1 MKKYILSA
9 FMFVSVCAFAQED
22 MTPVW
27 ESRLGHQIQSFGTG
41 SESRGYS
48 YAASDKE
55 ITLFDNKSGKV
66 IYEKKFKDIAPQ
78 LRKIDE
84 IIPLWESNAFIFFDK
99 KMGKD
104 QVVCIDMKSAE
115 VLWSSERFQLS
126 ESFGSVFAGSQNETT
141 SFAEL
146 FLDVPEEEG
155 FLVTLKKEM
164 VFVKARTGE
173 EVWSTEK
180 FKGVVG
186 QYVYIDGHL
195 IAVNF
200 VPGGLGALF
209 TGFKNQI
216 TKINLKNGEIVW
228 EQNYVGR
235 AERKV
240 ITKEF
245 LFDLDVKGDI
255 VVLRLNGIQNYD
267 LKTGAKLWS
276 AAFDY
281 TADKMVGE
289 PQGSKKFGVYG
300 AVAEPVFIGDDVY
313 VLDMS
318 SKKSQYVKK
327 YDKNTG
333 KLLWTSAEIK
343 GARAIPSMGVSGD
356 KVFIQIGGVV
366 EAQAYI
372 VKKVQNKDGSVS
384 WERES
389 RVWYPNVKPW
399 GMQAFNTTDGS
410 LAWTTERFKKGVSN
424 SFVSGDN
431 IIVSSGKALYSIKM
445 ADGNVN
451 YEVPLKDDG
460 IGTGEKLEVYKDK
473 VVVIATKG
481 VSTHNISDGKLVASN
496 KYKKSFLEAYEGD
509 FLIMKTDRADI
520 ACFDLKD
527 CSFKQFKAK
536 NGSEISLTEDGN
548 YVYVYEKKDVT
559 KLTAK

>member
-9 FMFVSVCAFAQED
+9 FMFVGVCAFAQED
-22 MTPVW
+22 MSPVW
-27 ESRLGHQIQSFGTG
+27 ESRLGHQIQSYGTG
-41 SESRGYS
+41 NESRGYS

-104 QVVCIDMKSAE
+104 QVVCVDMKSADI
-115 VLWSSERFQLS
+115 LWSSERFQLS
-126 ESFGSVFAGSQNETT
+126 ESFGSAFAGSQNETT

-173 EVWSTEK
+173 EIWSTEK

-186 QYVYIDGHL
+186 QYVYTDGHL

-216 TKINLKNGEIVW
+216 SKINLKNGEIVW

-245 LFDLDVKGDI
+245 LFDLEVKGDI

-281 TADKMVGE
+281 TADKIVGE
-289 PQGSKKFGVYG
+289 PQGTKKFGVYG
-300 AVAEPVFIGDDVY
+300 AVAEPDR
-313 VLDMS
+313 
-318 SKKSQYVKK
+318 KS
-327 YDKNTG
+327 
-333 KLLWTSAEIK
+333 
-343 GARAIPSMGVSGD
+343 
-356 KVFIQIGGVV
+356 VV
-366 EAQAYI
+366 
-372 VKKVQNKDGSVS
+372 
-384 WERES
+384 
-389 RVWYPNVKPW
+389 
-399 GMQAFNTTDGS
+399 
-410 LAWTTERFKKGVSN
+410 
-424 SFVSGDN
+424 
-431 IIVSSGKALYSIKM
+431 
-445 ADGNVN
+445 
-451 YEVPLKDDG
+451 
-460 IGTGEKLEVYKDK
+460 
-473 VVVIATKG
+473 
-481 VSTHNISDGKLVASN
+481 
-496 KYKKSFLEAYEGD
+496 
-509 FLIMKTDRADI
+509 
-520 ACFDLKD
+520 
-527 CSFKQFKAK
+527 
-536 NGSEISLTEDGN
+536 
-548 YVYVYEKKDVT
+548 
-559 KLTAK
+559 